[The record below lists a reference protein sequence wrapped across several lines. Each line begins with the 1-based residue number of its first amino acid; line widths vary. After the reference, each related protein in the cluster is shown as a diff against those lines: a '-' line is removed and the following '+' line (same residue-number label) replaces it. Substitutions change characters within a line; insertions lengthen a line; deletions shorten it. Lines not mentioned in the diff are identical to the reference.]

1 MMMTKGIRASYTVE
15 AAGIMAVVFFVI
27 MILLN
32 QGFHVHGET
41 VGCFRVHEEVEW
53 ERHKALDM
61 DEETAICFAGR
72 YVNEDFQQFNDYV
85 KASME
90 DFLNLHNGLY
100 SVNMSND
107 HSMELHLQPPASHT
121 NTLLTTDFL
130 CYLLPIVFSFGTV
143 NFVFSVK
150 RIDQ

>member
-53 ERHKALDM
+53 DKALDM
-61 DEETAICFAGR
+61 DEEEITRQGQGMRWSLELTAPVFRPEEALR
-72 YVNEDFQQFNDYV
+72 MW
-85 KASME
+85 S
-90 DFLNLHNGLY
+90 
-100 SVNMSND
+100 
-107 HSMELHLQPPASHT
+107 
-121 NTLLTTDFL
+121 LLE
-130 CYLLPIVFSFGTV
+130 
-143 NFVFSVK
+143 
-150 RIDQ
+150 

>member
-53 ERHKALDM
+53 EALDM
-61 DEETAICFAGR
+61 DEEEITRQGQGMRWSLELTAPVFRPEEALR
-72 YVNEDFQQFNDYV
+72 MW
-85 KASME
+85 S
-90 DFLNLHNGLY
+90 
-100 SVNMSND
+100 
-107 HSMELHLQPPASHT
+107 
-121 NTLLTTDFL
+121 LLE
-130 CYLLPIVFSFGTV
+130 
-143 NFVFSVK
+143 
-150 RIDQ
+150 

>member
-61 DEETAICFAGR
+61 DEEEITRQGQGMRWSLELTAPIFRPEEALR
-72 YVNEDFQQFNDYV
+72 MW
-85 KASME
+85 S
-90 DFLNLHNGLY
+90 
-100 SVNMSND
+100 
-107 HSMELHLQPPASHT
+107 
-121 NTLLTTDFL
+121 LLE
-130 CYLLPIVFSFGTV
+130 
-143 NFVFSVK
+143 
-150 RIDQ
+150 